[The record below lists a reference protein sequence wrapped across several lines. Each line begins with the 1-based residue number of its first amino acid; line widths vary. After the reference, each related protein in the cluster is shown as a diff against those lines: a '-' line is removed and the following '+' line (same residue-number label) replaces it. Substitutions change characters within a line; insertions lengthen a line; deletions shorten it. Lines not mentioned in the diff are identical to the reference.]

1 MPRHVSRVRAQVPAR
16 SRMRTN
22 TGFGGNRH
30 HTTRTH
36 YNPGVR
42 GNFHHNNRTRNPGL
56 RGNSHHTT
64 RTHINPGVRGNHH
77 NQRTNPNPGVRG
89 NHHNQRT
96 NPNPVNAGRGGLHP
110 HRRGNSNPGFRGKT
124 HHTKRTHPNS
134 GVRGNVPHNQRTNPN
149 PGHRQVLDKRRVNVQ
164 GVKNPMIRG
173 GKTVSVLELL
183 KQKLKADTVLTVR
196 PRVQRSGRVRGNTRN
211 TLSVLNL
218 LKQKLKSNRVLMV
231 RPRVQHIPPAVTLHP
246 VPVAAPTNARTVS
259 YQPRYGV
266 HHDHRDR
273 TPQPAIHNSG
283 QQVACNS
290 ATAAR
295 IQKLDNTPA
304 DNENISE
311 VKDEYMLFLKDQRA
325 DLIDKVKNVVRI
337 VDYLELS
344 NEKAAIV
351 RAQLTDQAMMRKL
364 LEFTTSRRAAELL
377 INVLWEQAGDVM
389 EDLIDVEDGDDA
401 GDDADARDDATDDAT
416 DDSGDDADA
425 RDDAGVIYIVNG

>member
-64 RTHINPGVRGNHH
+64 RTHINPGFRGNFHH
-77 NQRTNPNPGVRG
+77 NR
-89 NHHNQRT
+89 RT

-134 GVRGNVPHNQRTNPN
+134 
-149 PGHRQVLDKRRVNVQ
+149 GHRQVLDKRRVNVQ